1 MPRISADAGSYS
13 AAGGGEV
20 NGALRAASTRVVIG
34 SERNPAR
41 RASRTPSPPPC
52 ARSS

>member
-13 AAGGGEV
+13 AAGGEV